1 MTRLKFD
8 DDDDEDDG
16 GPEPFLE
23 YLSQPADPAE
33 LMPLIGG
40 ARFVSPDSLTI
51 MRGFGDNAVEVPY
64 PSPSVLCNTFQRLCQ
79 KRPIFDRAAKR
90 PKRPVS
96 GFFFDLGGQIYPRSF
111 QKGINA

>member
-64 PSPSVLCNTFQRLCQ
+64 PSPSVLCNTFQ
-79 KRPIFDRAAKR
+79 
-90 PKRPVS
+90 PKKANFRQGRKTS
-96 GFFFDLGGQIYPRSF
+96 KASCFGFFFRFGWTDLSKIFP
-111 QKGINA
+111 KKA